1 MQRIL
6 NPVGSGMITYG
17 GGSEEGKEQAAN
29 RPTTRQP
36 ITNARTGAPITNTN
50 TGATIMGGDP
60 ATLQARSANIDV
72 GGDDQNNQVQNQGA
86 PSQVESRTLFG
97 ATNQGPENNPTTAG
111 AILTAQEPTSYN
123 YTYEEAVAIR
133 DRGSRDVLNPAKQAA
148 VDAAIAKGP
157 TPPTQQESA
166 KAQSDRIKN
175 ASSNMMEASIT
186 KPGEMATTAAV
197 DKIDPNAEG
206 TTIAAGTGQLDPNAP
221 QITGGESFNAA
232 SVDPTK
238 VADGVS
244 SVTDNLEAVQGT
256 LDPSSIVNAET
267 KDPSTLSAKEL
278 EAQQIANAQV
288 VSPAAK
294 RTIESGEM
302 ISGSAVDMAAV
313 DEAMD
318 IQAATANP
326 SVQAT
331 VKGQLGQL
339 MLDFDGT
346 NPPAWA
352 AGALRN
358 ASAQMAARGLGASSM
373 AGQALVQAAME
384 SAVPIAMADAQTFA
398 KFESQNLSNR
408 QQTTMFA
415 AQQRAQFLNLEFSQE
430 FQARVANASR
440 IADVANMN
448 FTAEQQIA
456 LENARM
462 AQTVDITNLNAKNAK
477 MMSDAAA
484 MSQMDMQN
492 LNNRQQAAVMNA
504 QAFLAMDMKNMDFN
518 QQTSMFKAQ
527 SNIQAIFSD
536 QAADNASKQFN
547 AASENQTNQFFANMA
562 TQVQQFNA
570 GMDVQRDQF
579 NSQNALVIAQAN
591 AQWRQNASTVNAQSQ
606 NLANLESAKAANMFT
621 QQMLDT
627 VWQRERDIMDYAFK
641 QSESATDRAL
651 SVFLANESKT
661 LSMWETNQANKQ
673 KDKEGIGYL
682 FGQMLGGMG

>member
-6 NPVGSGMITYG
+6 NPVGSGMITFG
-17 GGSEEGKEQAAN
+17 GGDEKGKERAAN
-29 RPTTRQP
+29 RPTTAQP
-36 ITNARTGAPITNTN
+36 ITNARTGAPLTNTN
-50 TGATIMGGDP
+50 TGAVVMGGDP
-60 ATLQARSANIDV
+60 ATLQARSANLDKS
-72 GGDDQNNQVQNQGA
+72 GDDTPRNTPGNQVSPIQDVSMSLPVPRGGSADPAASA
-86 PSQVESRTLFG
+86 PVETTT
-97 ATNQGPENNPTTAG
+97 APTTPATPTE
-111 AILTAQEPTSYN
+111 TAKT
-123 YTYEEAVAIR
+123 
-133 DRGSRDVLNPAKQAA
+133 
-148 VDAAIAKGP
+148 
-157 TPPTQQESA
+157 
-166 KAQSDRIKN
+166 QSDKIKT
-175 ASSNMMEASIT
+175 ASGNMMEASVT
-186 KPGEMATTAAV
+186 SPGTMATTAAV
-197 DKIDPNAEG
+197 STVDPDAAGTNIAE
-206 TTIAAGTGQLDPNAP
+206 GTGQLDPNAP
-221 QITGGESFNAA
+221 QITSPDTFNAA

-238 VADGVS
+238 AVDGVS
-244 SVTDNLEAVQGT
+244 AVTDNVEAVQGSV
-256 LDPSSIVNAET
+256 DPSAIVEAQS
-267 KDPSTLSAKEL
+267 KDPNTLSSKDL
-278 EAQQIANAQV
+278 EAEQIETAQTV
-288 VSPAAK
+288 KPAAK

-313 DEAMD
+313 EEALD
-318 IQAATANP
+318 IEAAQANP
-326 SVQAT
+326 SAQAT

-339 MLDFDGT
+339 MLDFDSK

-440 IADVANMN
+440 VADVANMN

-462 AQTVDITNLNAKNAK
+462 AQTVDLTNLNAKNAK
-477 MMSDAAA
+477 MMADAAA
-484 MSQMDMQN
+484 MSQLDMAN

-504 QAFLAMDMKNMDFN
+504 QAFLQMDMKNMDLE
-518 QQTSMFKAQ
+518 QQTAMFKAQ

-536 QAADNASKQFN
+536 QAATNAAKQFN
-547 AASENQTNQFFANMA
+547 ASSENQTNQFFANMA

-570 GMDVQRDQF
+570 GMEVQRDQF

-591 AQWRQNASTVNAQSQ
+591 AQWRQNASTVNTQAQ
-606 NLANLESAKAANMFT
+606 NVANLESAKAANMFT

-661 LSMWETNQANKQ
+661 LSMWETEQAAKA

-682 FGQMLGGMG
+682 FGQLLGGM

>member
-1 MQRIL
+1 
-6 NPVGSGMITYG
+6 
-17 GGSEEGKEQAAN
+17 
-29 RPTTRQP
+29 
-36 ITNARTGAPITNTN
+36 
-50 TGATIMGGDP
+50 MGGDP
-60 ATLQARSANIDV
+60 STLQERANAMAAF
-72 GGDDQNNQVQNQGA
+72 GGGGGTRLPDQGPILLPTVNQLPVPRGGTPPGINGA
-86 PSQVESRTLFG
+86 PPVET
-97 ATNQGPENNPTTAG
+97 TTQGPGNNATTDG
-111 AILTAQEPTSYN
+111 V
-123 YTYEEAVAIR
+123 AVA
-133 DRGSRDVLNPAKQAA
+133 AK
-148 VDAAIAKGP
+148 
-157 TPPTQQESA
+157 T
-166 KAQSDRIKN
+166 QSDRIKN
-175 ASSNMMEASIT
+175 ASGNMMEASVT
-186 KPGEMATTAAV
+186 SPGTMATTAAV
-197 DKIDPNAEG
+197 SQIDPNAAG
-206 TTIAAGTGQLDPNAP
+206 TTIAEGTGQLDPNAP
-221 QITGGESFNAA
+221 QITAPDTFNAA

-238 VADGVS
+238 AVDGVS
-244 SVTDNLEAVQGT
+244 SVTGDLEAVQGT
-256 LDPSSIVNAET
+256 LDPAAIVSAQT
-267 KDPSTLSAKEL
+267 QDPTTMSGQQL
-278 EAQQIANAQV
+278 EASQIDQAQV

-318 IQAATANP
+318 IQAAQANP
-326 SVQAT
+326 SQQAT
-331 VKGQLGQL
+331 VQGQLGQL
-339 MLDFDGT
+339 MLDFDST

-440 IADVANMN
+440 VADVANMN

-477 MMSDAAA
+477 MMADAAA

-504 QAFLAMDMKNMDFN
+504 QSFMQMDMKNLDLQ
-518 QQTSMFKAQ
+518 QQTDLFKAQ

-536 QAADNASKQFN
+536 QAADNAARQFN

-570 GMDVQRDQF
+570 GMEVQRDQF

-591 AQWRQNASTVNAQSQ
+591 AQWRQNATTVNSQAQ
-606 NLANLESAKAANMFT
+606 NVANLESAKAANMFT

-661 LSMWETNQANKQ
+661 LSMWETNQAAKA

-682 FGQMLGGMG
+682 FGQMLGGM

>member
-1 MQRIL
+1 MKRIL
-6 NPVGSGMITYG
+6 NPVGSGMITFG
-17 GGSEEGKEQAAN
+17 GGTDEGKKQASN
-29 RPTTRQP
+29 RPTTAQP
-36 ITNARTGAPITNTN
+36 ITNTRTGAPLTNTN
-50 TGATIMGGDP
+50 TGAVVMGGDP
-60 ATLQARSANIDV
+60 ATLQARSANLDKS
-72 GGDDQNNQVQNQGA
+72 GDDTPRNTPENQVSPIQDVSMSLPVPRGGTPDPNA
-86 PSQVESRTLFG
+86 PAPVEVTT
-97 ATNQGPENNPTTAG
+97 APTT
-111 AILTAQEPTSYN
+111 
-123 YTYEEAVAIR
+123 
-133 DRGSRDVLNPAKQAA
+133 PA
-148 VDAAIAKGP
+148 
-157 TPPTQQESA
+157 TPTQTA
-166 KAQSDRIKN
+166 KTQSDKIKT
-175 ASSNMMEASIT
+175 ASGNMMEASVT
-186 KPGEMATTAAV
+186 SPGTMATTAAV
-197 DKIDPNAEG
+197 STVDPDAAGTNIAE
-206 TTIAAGTGQLDPNAP
+206 GTGQLDPNAP
-221 QITGGESFNAA
+221 QITSPDTFNAA

-238 VADGVS
+238 AVDGVS
-244 SVTDNLEAVQGT
+244 AVTDNLEAVQGSV
-256 LDPSSIVNAET
+256 DPSAIVEAQS
-267 KDPSTLSAKEL
+267 KDPNTLSSKDL
-278 EAQQIANAQV
+278 EAEQIETAQTV
-288 VSPAAK
+288 KPAAK

-313 DEAMD
+313 EEALD
-318 IQAATANP
+318 IEAAQANP
-326 SVQAT
+326 SAQAT

-339 MLDFDGT
+339 MLDFDSK

-440 IADVANMN
+440 VADVANMN

-462 AQTVDITNLNAKNAK
+462 AQTVDLTNLNAKNAK
-477 MMSDAAA
+477 MMADAAA
-484 MSQMDMQN
+484 MSQLDMAN

-504 QAFLAMDMKNMDFN
+504 QAFLQMDMKNMDLE
-518 QQTSMFKAQ
+518 QQTAMFKAQ

-536 QAADNASKQFN
+536 QAATNAAKQFN
-547 AASENQTNQFFANMA
+547 ASSENQTNQFFANMA

-570 GMDVQRDQF
+570 GMEVQRDQF

-591 AQWRQNASTVNAQSQ
+591 AQWRQNASTVNTQAQ
-606 NLANLESAKAANMFT
+606 NVANLESAKAANMFT

-661 LSMWETNQANKQ
+661 LSMWETEQAAKA

-682 FGQMLGGMG
+682 FGQLLGGM

>member
-6 NPVGSGMITYG
+6 NPVGSGMITFG
-17 GGSEEGKEQAAN
+17 GGTAEGKQKAAN
-29 RPTTRQP
+29 RPTTAQP
-36 ITNARTGAPITNTN
+36 ITNTRTDAPITNTY

-60 ATLQARSANIDV
+60 ATLQARSAYIDRR
-72 GGDDQNNQVQNQGA
+72 GDDQNNQLVQQQVNTPGNQVSPTQDVSMSVA
-86 PSQVESRTLFG
+86 
-97 ATNQGPENNPTTAG
+97 ATQGPENNSTTA
-111 AILTAQEPTSYN
+111 AQPVTVDPAEATTTPVTPAETAKT
-123 YTYEEAVAIR
+123 
-133 DRGSRDVLNPAKQAA
+133 
-148 VDAAIAKGP
+148 
-157 TPPTQQESA
+157 
-166 KAQSDRIKN
+166 QSDKIKN
-175 ASSNMMEASIT
+175 ASGNMMEASVT
-186 KPGEMATTAAV
+186 APGTMATTAAV
-197 DKIDPNAEG
+197 EKIDPNTEG
-206 TTIAAGTGQLDPNAP
+206 TSIAEGTGQLDPNAP
-221 QITGGESFNAA
+221 QITAPDTFNAA

-238 VADGVS
+238 AVDGVKAE
-244 SVTDNLEAVQGT
+244 TDNVTAVQGT
-256 LDPSSIVNAET
+256 VDPNALVDAQQ
-267 KDPSTLSAKEL
+267 KDPTTLSAKEL
-278 EAQQIANAQV
+278 EAKQIAEAQK

-294 RTIESGEM
+294 RIIESGEL
-302 ISGSAVDMAAV
+302 ISGSAVDMAEV
-313 DEAMD
+313 DKVLD
-318 IQAATANP
+318 IQAAQANP
-326 SVQAT
+326 SEQAT
-331 VKGQLGQL
+331 VQGQLSQL
-339 MLDFDGT
+339 MLDFDNT

-358 ASAQMAARGLGASSM
+358 ASAQMAQRGLGASSM

-384 SAVPIAMADAQTFA
+384 SALPIAMADSQTFA

-408 QQTTMFA
+408 QQTAMFA

-430 FQARVANASR
+430 FQSRVANASK
-440 IADVANMN
+440 ISDVANMN

-462 AQTVDITNLNAKNAK
+462 AQTVDITNLNAVNAK
-477 MMSDAAA
+477 MMADAAA

-504 QAFLAMDMKNMDFN
+504 QAFMQMDMKNLDFQ
-518 QQTSMFKAQ
+518 QQTDLFKAQ

-536 QAADNASKQFN
+536 QAATNAAKQFN
-547 AASENQTNQFFANMA
+547 ASSENQTNQFFANMA

-570 GMDVQRDQF
+570 GMEVQRDQF

-591 AQWRQNASTVNAQSQ
+591 AQWRQNTTTINSQAQ
-606 NLANLESAKAANMFT
+606 NVANLESAKAANMFT

-673 KDKEGIGYL
+673 KDKEGMGYL
-682 FGQMLGGMG
+682 FGQLLGGL

>member
-6 NPVGSGMITYG
+6 NPVGSGMITFG
-17 GGSEEGKEQAAN
+17 GGGDDDGGSNDNN
-29 RPTTRQP
+29 RREP
-36 ITNARTGAPITNTN
+36 AVRTPVTNTN
-50 TGATIMGGDP
+50 TGAVIKDGQGNAVMGGDP
-60 ATLQARSANIDV
+60 ATLQQRSLEAMNT
-72 GGDDQNNQVQNQGA
+72 GGTGGSPSKPLSAPNTQPTPDQFAPVDMVTPRGGA
-86 PSQVESRTLFG
+86 PDPN
-97 ATNQGPENNPTTAG
+97 ATPTETTTTPA
-111 AILTAQEPTSYN
+111 TPT
-123 YTYEEAVAIR
+123 EK
-133 DRGSRDVLNPAKQAA
+133 AK
-148 VDAAIAKGP
+148 
-157 TPPTQQESA
+157 T
-166 KAQSDRIKN
+166 QSDKIKT
-175 ASSNMMEASIT
+175 ASGNMMEASVT
-186 KPGEMATTAAV
+186 SPGTMATTAAV
-197 DKIDPNAEG
+197 EQIDPDTAG
-206 TTIAAGTGQLDPNAP
+206 ATIAEGTGQLDPNAP
-221 QITGGESFNAA
+221 QITSPDTFNAA

-238 VADGVS
+238 VADNVAGV
-244 SVTDNLEAVQGT
+244 VDETEAVQGSV
-256 LDPSSIVNAET
+256 DPAALVEAQS

-278 EAQQIANAQV
+278 EAQQIANAQTV
-288 VSPAAK
+288 KPAAK

-313 DEAMD
+313 DEALD
-318 IQAATANP
+318 IQAAQADP
-326 SVQAT
+326 SAQAT

-339 MLDFDGT
+339 MLDFDST

-358 ASAQMAARGLGASSM
+358 ASAQMANRGLGASSM

-384 SAVPIAMADAQTFA
+384 SALPIAMADAQTFA

-408 QQTTMFA
+408 QQTAMFA

-430 FQARVANASR
+430 FQSRVANASR
-440 IADVANMN
+440 ISDVANMN

-477 MMSDAAA
+477 MMADAAA
-484 MSQMDMQN
+484 MSQLDMAN

-504 QAFLAMDMKNMDFN
+504 QSFLQMDMKNMDFA
-518 QQTSMFKAQ
+518 QQTELFKAQ

-536 QAADNASKQFN
+536 QAATNAAKQFN
-547 AASENQTNQFFANMA
+547 ASSENQTNQFFANMA

-570 GMDVQRDQF
+570 GMEVQRDQF

-591 AQWRQNASTVNAQSQ
+591 AQWRQNTATVNSQAQ
-606 NLANLESAKAANMFT
+606 NVANLESAKAANMFT

-661 LSMWETNQANKQ
+661 LSMWETEQAAKA

-682 FGQMLGGMG
+682 FGQLLGGM

>member
-17 GGSEEGKEQAAN
+17 GGSEEGKKQAAN

-72 GGDDQNNQVQNQGA
+72 GGDDQNNQIQNQGA
-86 PSQVESRTLFG
+86 PSQVVS
-97 ATNQGPENNPTTAG
+97 APITNPLSAVNNPANAG
-111 AILTAQEPTSYN
+111 AILTAQEPQSYN

-157 TPPTQQESA
+157 TPPTQQEAA

-197 DKIDPNAEG
+197 EKIDPNAEG
-206 TTIAAGTGQLDPNAP
+206 TTITEGTGQLDPNAP

-238 VADGVS
+238 AADGVS

-318 IQAATANP
+318 IQAAH
-326 SVQAT
+326 S
-331 VKGQLGQL
+331 
-339 MLDFDGT
+339 
-346 NPPAWA
+346 
-352 AGALRN
+352 
-358 ASAQMAARGLGASSM
+358 
-373 AGQALVQAAME
+373 
-384 SAVPIAMADAQTFA
+384 
-398 KFESQNLSNR
+398 
-408 QQTTMFA
+408 
-415 AQQRAQFLNLEFSQE
+415 
-430 FQARVANASR
+430 
-440 IADVANMN
+440 
-448 FTAEQQIA
+448 
-456 LENARM
+456 
-462 AQTVDITNLNAKNAK
+462 
-477 MMSDAAA
+477 
-484 MSQMDMQN
+484 
-492 LNNRQQAAVMNA
+492 
-504 QAFLAMDMKNMDFN
+504 
-518 QQTSMFKAQ
+518 
-527 SNIQAIFSD
+527 
-536 QAADNASKQFN
+536 
-547 AASENQTNQFFANMA
+547 
-562 TQVQQFNA
+562 
-570 GMDVQRDQF
+570 
-579 NSQNALVIAQAN
+579 
-591 AQWRQNASTVNAQSQ
+591 
-606 NLANLESAKAANMFT
+606 
-621 QQMLDT
+621 
-627 VWQRERDIMDYAFK
+627 
-641 QSESATDRAL
+641 
-651 SVFLANESKT
+651 
-661 LSMWETNQANKQ
+661 
-673 KDKEGIGYL
+673 
-682 FGQMLGGMG
+682 

>member
-1 MQRIL
+1 MYNPFSMQRIL

-17 GGSEEGKEQAAN
+17 GGTAEGKQKAAS
-29 RPTTRQP
+29 RPTTAQP
-36 ITNARTGAPITNTN
+36 ITNTQTGAVIKDAAGN
-50 TGATIMGGDP
+50 AVMGGDP
-60 ATLQARSANIDV
+60 ATLQERA
-72 GGDDQNNQVQNQGA
+72 NNQASSGGSNASNLLPRIPESQTF
-86 PSQVESRTLFG
+86 PSQVASIPIAEPRGGSIEEG
-97 ATNQGPENNPTTAG
+97 QTTETTG
-111 AILTAQEPTSYN
+111 
-123 YTYEEAVAIR
+123 
-133 DRGSRDVLNPAKQAA
+133 DV
-148 VDAAIAKGP
+148 

-186 KPGEMATTAAV
+186 EPGKMATTAAV

-238 VADGVS
+238 AADGVS
-244 SVTDNLEAVQGT
+244 AVTDNVEAVQGS
-256 LDPSSIVNAET
+256 LDPAAKVEAEQ
-267 KDPSTLSAKEL
+267 KDPTTLSAKDL
-278 EAQQIANAQV
+278 EASQIDEAQV
-288 VSPAAK
+288 VTPAAK

-313 DEAMD
+313 NEALD
-318 IQAATANP
+318 IQAAQADP
-326 SVQAT
+326 SAQAT

-504 QAFLAMDMKNMDFN
+504 QSFLAMDMKNMDFA
-518 QQTSMFKAQ
+518 QQTEMFKAQ

-536 QAADNASKQFN
+536 QAADNAAKQFN

-570 GMDVQRDQF
+570 GMTVQRDQF

-591 AQWRQNASTVNAQSQ
+591 AQWRQNTATVNSQAQ
-606 NLANLESAKAANMFT
+606 NLANLESAKSANMFT

-682 FGQMLGGMG
+682 FGQMLGGM

>member
-6 NPVGSGMITYG
+6 NPVGSGMITFG
-17 GGSEEGKEQAAN
+17 GGTAEGKKQAAN
-29 RPTTRQP
+29 RPTTAQP
-36 ITNARTGAPITNTN
+36 ITNAN
-50 TGATIMGGDP
+50 TGATIRDGQGNAVMGGDP
-60 ATLQARSANIDV
+60 NTLQERSAYIDRS
-72 GGDDQNNQVQNQGA
+72 GDDTPRNTPGNQVSPSQDMHMSLP
-86 PSQVESRTLFG
+86 PSQVLPADS
-97 ATNQGPENNPTTAG
+97 AG
-111 AILTAQEPTSYN
+111 VPGQILTAQEPASYN

-133 DRGSRDVLNPAKQAA
+133 DRKSRDVLNPAKQAA

-157 TPPTQQESA
+157 TPPTKEEAA
-166 KAQSDRIKN
+166 KAQSDKIKN
-175 ASSNMMEASIT
+175 ASSNMMEASVT
-186 KPGEMATTAAV
+186 APGTMATTAAV
-197 DKIDPNAEG
+197 SKIDPDAPGTSIAE
-206 TTIAAGTGQLDPNAP
+206 GTGQLDPNAP
-221 QITGGESFNAA
+221 QITAPDTFNAA
-232 SVDPTK
+232 SVDPVK
-238 VADGVS
+238 AAEGVKAE
-244 SVTDNLEAVQGT
+244 TDNVTAVQGT
-256 LDPSSIVNAET
+256 VDPNALVDAET
-267 KDPSTLSAKEL
+267 KDPTTLSAREL
-278 EAQQIANAQV
+278 EAKQIAEAQK

-294 RTIESGEM
+294 RIIESGEM
-302 ISGSAVDMAAV
+302 ISGSAVDMAEVNA
-313 DEAMD
+313 ALD
-318 IQAATANP
+318 IQAAQANP
-326 SVQAT
+326 SEQAT
-331 VKGQLGQL
+331 VQGQLSQL
-339 MLDFDGT
+339 MLDFDNT

-358 ASAQMAARGLGASSM
+358 ASAQMAQRGLGASSM

-384 SAVPIAMADAQTFA
+384 SALPIAMADSQTFA

-408 QQTTMFA
+408 QQTAMFA

-430 FQARVANASR
+430 FQSRVANASR
-440 IADVANMN
+440 ISDVANMN

-477 MMSDAAA
+477 MMADAAA

-504 QAFLAMDMKNMDFN
+504 QAFMQMDMKNLDFQ
-518 QQTSMFKAQ
+518 QQTDLFKAQ

-536 QAADNASKQFN
+536 QAATNAAKQFN

-591 AQWRQNASTVNAQSQ
+591 AQWRQNTSTINSQSQ
-606 NLANLESAKAANMFT
+606 NVANLESAKAANMFT

>member
-1 MQRIL
+1 MKRIL
-6 NPVGSGMITYG
+6 NPVGSGMITFG
-17 GGSEEGKEQAAN
+17 GGGDDDGADNRKEPIV
-29 RPTTRQP
+29 RPTTAQP
-36 ITNARTGAPITNTN
+36 VTNAN
-50 TGATIMGGDP
+50 TGEVIKDGQGNPVMGGDP
-60 ATLQARSANIDV
+60 ATLQQRSLDAMNT
-72 GGDDQNNQVQNQGA
+72 GGTGNTA
-86 PSQVESRTLFG
+86 SQPIS
-97 ATNQGPENNPTTAG
+97 APTTTQ
-111 AILTAQEPTSYN
+111 LTPAQVAPTDSLP
-123 YTYEEAVAIR
+123 V
-133 DRGSRDVLNPAKQAA
+133 
-148 VDAAIAKGP
+148 P
-157 TPPTQQESA
+157 TDGGLANPPTTLPVLDPTTPQTDA
-166 KAQSDRIKN
+166 KSQSDKIKA
-175 ASSNMMEASIT
+175 ASGNMMEASIT
-186 KPGEMATTAAV
+186 SPGTMATTAAV
-197 DKIDPNAEG
+197 SQIDPNTAG
-206 TTIAAGTGQLDPNAP
+206 ATIAEGTGQLDPNAP
-221 QITGGESFNAA
+221 QITSPDTFNAA

-238 VADGVS
+238 VADNVAGV
-244 SVTDNLEAVQGT
+244 VDETEAVQGSV
-256 LDPSSIVNAET
+256 DPSAMVDAQT
-267 KDPSTLSAKEL
+267 KDPSTLSAKDL
-278 EAQQIANAQV
+278 EAQQIANAQKV
-288 VSPAAK
+288 TPAAK

-313 DEAMD
+313 DEALD
-318 IQAATANP
+318 IQAAQADP
-326 SVQAT
+326 SAQAT

-339 MLDFDGT
+339 MLDFDST

-358 ASAQMAARGLGASSM
+358 ASAQMANRGLGASSM

-384 SAVPIAMADAQTFA
+384 SALPIAMADSQTFA

-408 QQTTMFA
+408 QQTAMFA

-430 FQARVANASR
+430 FQSRVANASK
-440 IADVANMN
+440 ISDVANMN

-477 MMSDAAA
+477 MMADAAA

-504 QAFLAMDMKNMDFN
+504 QSFLQMDMKNMDFA
-518 QQTSMFKAQ
+518 QQTELFKAQ

-536 QAADNASKQFN
+536 QAATNAAKQFN
-547 AASENQTNQFFANMA
+547 ASSENQTNQFFANMA

-570 GMDVQRDQF
+570 GMTVQRDQF

-591 AQWRQNASTVNAQSQ
+591 AQWRQNTATINTQAQ
-606 NLANLESAKAANMFT
+606 NVANLESAKSANMFT

-651 SVFLANESKT
+651 SVFLANESRE
-661 LSMWETNQANKQ
+661 LSEWETNQAAKQ

-682 FGQMLGGMG
+682 FGQLLGGM